1 MKSTLG
7 FIIFALVLVGLLFF
21 LSPKKYPPLP
31 KDKVHV
37 SITDAS
43 ACFAC
48 HGPGKQY
55 KLKPSHPPKF
65 ECFKCHEPQK

>member
-1 MKSTLG
+1 MKNMLG
-7 FIIFALVLVGLLFF
+7 FVMFAVVLVGLLFT
-21 LSPKKYPPLP
+21 LSSKKYPRLP
-31 KDKVHV
+31 NDKVHAG
-37 SITDAS
+37 ITDVS

-65 ECFKCHEPQK
+65 ECFKCHTLPK